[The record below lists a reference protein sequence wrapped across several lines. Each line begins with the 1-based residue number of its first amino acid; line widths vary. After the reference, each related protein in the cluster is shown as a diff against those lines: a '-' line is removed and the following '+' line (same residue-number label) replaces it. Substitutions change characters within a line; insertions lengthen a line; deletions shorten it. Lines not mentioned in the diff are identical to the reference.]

1 MQRVRG
7 FTKRL
12 RVKFLIKWE
21 KESEILGG
29 VRRRERERDIKRE
42 REEKTRGE
50 REREIGCKGEI
61 NI

>member
-29 VRRRERERDIKRE
+29 VRRRERYKERE
-42 REEKTRGE
+42 RGKTRGGG
-50 REREIGCKGEI
+50 RERDRLD
-61 NI
+61 